1 MKKLLLIK
9 EERHHL
15 VGLEDHGHRKDGDHQ
30 GSINYFGL
38 GYFEGDKFLD
48 QVHKIFSLVGDVK
61 MQSLCPVKDCIR
73 QTFKNVRQRIK
84 GLRKGMAGTGKALPG
99 DKK

>member
-73 QTFKNVRQRIK
+73 QTAEMGGQNTAPHRKLSRQKN
-84 GLRKGMAGTGKALPG
+84 ALLVCC
-99 DKK
+99 